1 MNSKSTNKLFDF
13 RSVINED
20 GGINIPKGKFLQ
32 LKEEGINEVIIS
44 VDVDFIDAVQKSAMD
59 VELLTKIEEVQSL
72 PRDVV
77 FHFMKSK
84 GSFAGSKFFDRI
96 NF

>member
-1 MNSKSTNKLFDF
+1 MNNKSTNKLFDF
-13 RSVINED
+13 RSAINED
-20 GGINIPKGKFLQ
+20 GGINIPKEKFLK
-32 LKEEGINEVIIS
+32 LKEEGINEVLIS
-44 VDVDFIDAVQKSAMD
+44 VDVDFMNTVQKSGMD
-59 VELLTKIEEVQSL
+59 MELLTKIEEVQSL

-84 GSFAGSKFFDRI
+84 GSFAGSQFFDRI